1 MLRRR
6 EERERL
12 ATPPE
17 PQPEAKSARRQKP
30 AREPAPKRRSELERI
45 EVEIAA
51 READVAEL
59 ERKLAEDW
67 SNVDVLAAHKRSRD
81 ALQALLERWET
92 LFEEAQA

>member
-1 MLRRR
+1 MRHAVGVAGAFVGDR
-6 EERERL
+6 EHHVSVS
-12 ATPPE
+12 T
-17 PQPEAKSARRQKP
+17 
-30 AREPAPKRRSELERI
+30 
-45 EVEIAA
+45 
-51 READVAEL
+51 AEL